1 MAKNDL
7 ITKLLIWRL
16 RHMSNQNFIL
26 ILSGIIGI
34 LSGLAAV
41 ILKQGVHAI
50 QKLLTEGFYVE
61 YANFM
66 YIIYPIIGIS
76 AAYLIGKFVFK
87 DVGGHGIPD
96 ILFTISKKQSII
108 PRVKTYSRVFTSA
121 LTVGFG
127 GSVGLE
133 APMLVTGSAI
143 GSNMGLLVH
152 LNSKKRTLLIGCGA
166 AGAISAIFGAPIGGV
181 IFAIEVILLEIS
193 TASFIPLLIAS
204 ALGSLTSMVLIGD
217 DSVFNF
223 NLVDNFRAA
232 HMPYYLLLGIF
243 CGVVS
248 IYFSKAVMNTE
259 KIMEGLESQTIR
271 ILYGGALL
279 GFMLFFFPP
288 IYGEGYDTLNLLIEG
303 DSSQLLEKSPFFSA
317 IENPYLIL
325 VFLALIIL
333 IKPIASALTLGAGGA
348 GGIFAPS
355 LYVGGIVGFLF
366 AYSKNMLG
374 FHIPLPLAHFTLVAM
389 CGVMAGVQHSPLSA
403 IFLIAEITGGYE
415 LFVPLMFVS
424 AISFTT
430 KTYYQ
435 KDSLY
440 MMQLKEKGRQLP
452 ETKDQ
457 ELLDLI
463 NISHVIERDLLPIHP
478 DSKLKDLIKLV
489 KISKRNIFP
498 VVDEN
503 KSLRGIITLDDIRD
517 IMFDQEKQETTQIR
531 SLMHSPPEI
540 LFSDENMQRAMEKFE
555 KSGAWNLPVVENG
568 RYLGFVSKSRIFNSY
583 RKRLIRQKH
592 D

>member
-1 MAKNDL
+1 
-7 ITKLLIWRL
+7 
-16 RHMSNQNFIL
+16 MSNQSFIL
-26 ILSGIIGI
+26 ILSGIIGM
-34 LSGLAAV
+34 LSGVAAV

-50 QKLLTEGFYVE
+50 QHFLTQDFYVE

-66 YIIYPIIGIS
+66 YIVYPIVGIS
-76 AAYLIGKFVFK
+76 AAYLLGKYLFK
-87 DVGGHGIPD
+87 DIGGHGIPD
-96 ILFTISKKQSII
+96 VLFNISKKQSLM

-143 GSNMGLLVH
+143 GSNIGLLVH
-152 LNSKKRTLLIGCGA
+152 LNAKKRALLIGCGA
-166 AGAISAIFGAPIGGV
+166 AGAISAIFGAPIGAV
-181 IFAIEVILLEIS
+181 IFAIEVILMEIS

-204 ALGSLTSMVLIGD
+204 VTGSLTSMILVGED
-217 DSVFNF
+217 HVFNF
-223 NLVDNFRAA
+223 DLKDKFIAA
-232 HMPYYLLLGIF
+232 HMPYYLVLGIF

-248 IYFSKAVMNTE
+248 LYFSKAVMKTE
-259 KIMEGLESQTIR
+259 KLMEGLENQAMKL
-271 ILYGGALL
+271 LYGGAFL

-303 DSSQLLEKSPFFSA
+303 KSGQLLDKSPFFSA

-325 VFLALIIL
+325 IFLGLIIL
-333 IKPIASALTLGAGGA
+333 IKPIGSALTLASGGS

-355 LYVGGIVGFLF
+355 LYVGGIVGFVF
-366 AYSKNMLG
+366 AYAKNLMG

-424 AISFTT
+424 AISYVTT
-430 KTYYQ
+430 TYFQ

-440 MMQLKEKGRQLP
+440 ILQLKEKGNQLP
-452 ETKDQ
+452 ESKDQ
-457 ELLDLI
+457 ELLDMI
-463 NISHVIERDLLPIHP
+463 SISHVIERDLLPIHP
-478 DSKLKDLIKLV
+478 DSKLKDLIDLV

-498 VVDEN
+498 VVDEA

-517 IMFDQEKQETTQIR
+517 IMFDPLKQDTVLIR
-531 SLMHSPPEI
+531 DLMHSPPEI
-540 LFSDENMQRAMEKFE
+540 LFADENMQKAMEKFE
-555 KSGAWNLPVVENG
+555 KSGAWNLPVIEG
-568 RYLGFVSKSRIFNSY
+568 GKYLGFVSKSRIFNSY
-583 RKRLIRQKH
+583 RKRLIRQKQ